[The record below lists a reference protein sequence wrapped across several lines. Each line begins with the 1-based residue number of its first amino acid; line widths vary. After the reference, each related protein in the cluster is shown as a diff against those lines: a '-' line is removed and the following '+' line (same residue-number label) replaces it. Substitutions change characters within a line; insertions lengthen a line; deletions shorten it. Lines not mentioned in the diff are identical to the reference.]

1 MEWAERIGRRIRL
14 RDIHILLAVAQC
26 RSMAKAAKFLAISQ
40 PVVSKVI
47 ADLEHTL
54 GVRLLDRDRHGAE
67 PTIYGAALLKR
78 GIAAFDELRLG
89 VKDLEFLADP
99 TVGELRVGGTEP
111 IVGGLIPAVVDR
123 ISRRFPRIAYHV
135 RQAASAELLDRDLRD
150 RNIELIIRRILS
162 PIADDELDVEILFDE
177 PIFVVAG
184 IQHPLAR
191 RRRRIK
197 FTELD
202 NELWALPLRETTTG
216 SLIADI
222 FHASGLEF
230 PRTAILCNSIQM
242 QSALLAT
249 GRYLALL
256 SGSVLH
262 FSGKRLAIKVLPV
275 DMPIRSTPVGV
286 VTLKNR
292 TPNPIAKLF
301 IDCAREVAKP
311 LARTK

>member
-1 MEWAERIGRRIRL
+1 
-14 RDIHILLAVAQC
+14 LA
-26 RSMAKAAKFLAISQ
+26 
-40 PVVSKVI
+40 
-47 ADLEHTL
+47 
-54 GVRLLDRDRHGAE
+54 
-67 PTIYGAALLKR
+67 
-78 GIAAFDELRLG
+78 
-89 VKDLEFLADP
+89 
-99 TVGELRVGGTEP
+99 
-111 IVGGLIPAVVDR
+111 
-123 ISRRFPRIAYHV
+123 
-135 RQAASAELLDRDLRD
+135 
-150 RNIELIIRRILS
+150 
-162 PIADDELDVEILFDE
+162 
-177 PIFVVAG
+177 
-184 IQHPLAR
+184 
-191 RRRRIK
+191 
-197 FTELD
+197 
-202 NELWALPLRETTTG
+202 NELWTLPLRETTTG

-222 FHASGLEF
+222 FHASGFEF